1 MGMDNKAEQTRMSS
15 NPSSSGRTPQAASV
29 PETLLVV
36 PCYNEA
42 KRLPVEAFASF
53 IEQNDDTGVLF
64 VDDGSTDH
72 TASIIDALTQR
83 HPSRFFSLQLERNL
97 GKGEAVRSGV
107 LKAIEMGPAY
117 VGYWD
122 ADLSTPLDELPR
134 FIALYREMPDKVM
147 LAGSRVKLVGRVI
160 ERRAIRHYLGR
171 IYATA
176 VTVLLNIPMYDTQCG
191 AKLFRCTPLVASA
204 FGVEFHSRWQFDI
217 ELILR
222 IRHLAAARNGAPIG
236 SLIYEVPLNMW
247 RDVPGSKI
255 SFGYF
260 LWAGFDLIALY
271 FRYRRKAKHQW
282 ARGPDNDV

>member
-1 MGMDNKAEQTRMSS
+1 MTA
-15 NPSSSGRTPQAASV
+15 NPSSSGRTPPAASM

-72 TASIIDALTQR
+72 TASIINALTQR
-83 HPSRFFSLQLERNL
+83 DPSRFFSLQLERNR

-122 ADLSTPLDELPR
+122 ADLSTPLEELPR
-134 FIALYREMPDKVM
+134 FIDLYREMPDKVM
-147 LAGSRVKLVGRVI
+147 LAGSRVKLVGRAI

-204 FGVEFHSRWQFDI
+204 FGAEFHSRWQFDI

-222 IRHLAAARNGAPIG
+222 IRHLAATRKGAPVE
-236 SLIYEVPLNMW
+236 SLIYEVPLNIW

-271 FRYRRKAKHQW
+271 FRYRGRAGHTW
-282 ARGPDNDV
+282 ARMSDSDV